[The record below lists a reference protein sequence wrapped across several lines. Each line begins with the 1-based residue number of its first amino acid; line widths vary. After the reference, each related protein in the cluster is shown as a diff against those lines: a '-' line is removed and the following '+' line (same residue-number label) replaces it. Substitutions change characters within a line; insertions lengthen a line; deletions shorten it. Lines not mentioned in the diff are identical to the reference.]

1 VDLLTDVP
9 DVFLLP
15 PIKKLQAHSTFLLNR
30 ILTLAAYY
38 EDKINRKGGDEEQ
51 S

>member
-1 VDLLTDVP
+1 MDVRGVVLLLLTENHKISIYLV
-9 DVFLLP
+9 
-15 PIKKLQAHSTFLLNR
+15 NR
-30 ILTLAAYY
+30 ILTLVAYY